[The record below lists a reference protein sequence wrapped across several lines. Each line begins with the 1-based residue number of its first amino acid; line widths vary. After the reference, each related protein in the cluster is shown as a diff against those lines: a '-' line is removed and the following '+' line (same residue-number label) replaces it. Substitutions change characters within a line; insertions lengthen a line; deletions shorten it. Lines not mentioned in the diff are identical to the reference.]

1 MHSLSHPLT
10 HTLIFSLSLAGDAFV
25 GAWDVA
31 NIVSDLLM
39 VRLDRELC
47 SCAGN
52 LDKYNEK
59 AISEKKEKEEFDRVL
74 MAKEMEMKEKEMAE
88 ITMKMKADITSM
100 KDIKKE
106 KEGIMDE
113 VILLKEVVKVENEV
127 EKEVERDDMDG
138 MGLTTPLRIN
148 SKQKGKQKI

>member
-1 MHSLSHPLT
+1 
-10 HTLIFSLSLAGDAFV
+10 
-25 GAWDVA
+25 
-31 NIVSDLLM
+31 M

-59 AISEKKEKEEFDRVL
+59 AISEKKEKEEIDRVI
-74 MAKEMEMKEKEMAE
+74 MAKEMEIKEKEMAE

-106 KEGIMDE
+106 KEGTIDE
-113 VILLKEVVKVENEV
+113 VILLKEVVKVEKEV